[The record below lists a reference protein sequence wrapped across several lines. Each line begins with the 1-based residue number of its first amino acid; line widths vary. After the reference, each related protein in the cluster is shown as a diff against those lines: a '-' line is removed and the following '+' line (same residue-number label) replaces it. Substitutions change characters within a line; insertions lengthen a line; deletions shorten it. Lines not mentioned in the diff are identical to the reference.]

1 MTGPIRVLVAEDSL
15 TVRRRLCEVLAAT
28 PGLVVVGEATDGK
41 QAIDLCQRL
50 KPDVVTMDMMMPVM
64 SGLAATEFI
73 MAHCPTP
80 ILVVSSSLNR
90 GEVFKTY
97 EALAAGAVD
106 VLDKPGADEVDG
118 EWETRLVAAVKLVA
132 RIRVITHVRARLAGL
147 GHSRLDVPGAPWPP
161 GSPSGPPGAAAS
173 VMGLPMRPCDVV
185 VIGASTGGPAA
196 ILDVLRGLRQ
206 PFPVPIL
213 FVLHIGEPFGM
224 AFAEWLDGQ
233 TGLRVAYPRDGDRVS
248 AAAGRVVMAPPDVH
262 LVVRDGRIR
271 LTHDP
276 MRHSCRPSV
285 DLLFESVAREYG
297 SGAVAAL
304 LTGMGRDGAAGLLEI
319 RRAGGF
325 TIAQDEA
332 SSVVYGMPREAVLL
346 DAVDRQLPLADIG
359 PVLSRMAAGIAERR
373 QP

>member
-15 TVRRRLCEVLAAT
+15 TVRRRLCEVLA
-28 PGLVVVGEATDGK
+28 GDRDIEIVGEAVDGK
-41 QAIDLCQRL
+41 QAIELCQRL

-80 ILVVSSSLNR
+80 ILVVSSSMNR

-106 VLDKPGADEVDG
+106 VLDKPGADVVDG
-118 EWETRLVAAVKLVA
+118 EWEARLVRTLKLVS
-132 RIRVITHVRARLAGL
+132 RIRVITHPRGRLGIRPPTRPDLPAG
-147 GHSRLDVPGAPWPP
+147 VPPSVSLQAGAVPH
-161 GSPSGPPGAAAS
+161 
-173 VMGLPMRPCDVV
+173 PCEVV
-185 VIGASTGGPAA
+185 VIGASTGGPGA
-196 ILDVLRGLRQ
+196 ILEVLRGLRQ

-213 FVLHIGEPFGM
+213 FVLHIGEPFGG
-224 AFAEWLDGQ
+224 AFADWLDGQ
-233 TGLRVAYPRDGDRVS
+233 TGFRVAYASDGDRVG
-248 AAAGRVVMAPPDVH
+248 AGTGRVVMAPPDVH
-262 LVVRDGRIR
+262 LEVRQRR
-271 LTHDP
+271 LRLSHDS

-285 DLLFESVAREYG
+285 DVLFESIAREYG
-297 SGAVAAL
+297 AGAVAVL
-304 LTGMGRDGAAGLLEI
+304 LTGMGRDGANGLLDI

-332 SSVVYGMPREAVLL
+332 SSVVYGMPREAMLL

-359 PVLSRMAAGIAERR
+359 PALSLMAAAAERKT
-373 QP
+373 P

>member
-1 MTGPIRVLVAEDSL
+1 MTPRIRVLVAEDSL
-15 TVRRRLCEVLAAT
+15 TVRRRLCEVIGAQPEFAL
-28 PGLVVVGEATDGK
+28 VGEAADGK
-41 QAIDLCQRL
+41 QAIELCQRL
-50 KPDVVTMDMMMPVM
+50 RPDVVTMDMMMPVM

-80 ILVVSSSLNR
+80 ILVVSASLNR

-106 VLDKPGADEVDG
+106 VLDKPGADAADG
-118 EWETRLVAAVKLVA
+118 EWETRLVSTLKLVA
-132 RIRVITHVRARLAGL
+132 RIRVITHPRARLGAL
-147 GHSRLDVPGAPWPP
+147 GQTRPELPASAPPTHPAPLLLPARPP
-161 GSPSGPPGAAAS
+161 GSCE
-173 VMGLPMRPCDVV
+173 VL

-196 ILDVLRGLRQ
+196 ILDVLRSLRQ
-206 PFPVPIL
+206 PFPAPIL

-224 AFAEWLDGQ
+224 AFADWLDGQ
-233 TGLRVAYPRDGDRVS
+233 TGLRVAYARDGDTV
-248 AAAGRVVMAPPDVH
+248 AASTGRVVMAPPDAH
-262 LVVRDGRIR
+262 LVIRQRRLR

-285 DLLFESVAREYG
+285 DVLFESVAREYG
-297 SGAVAAL
+297 AGAVAVL
-304 LTGMGRDGAAGLLEI
+304 LTGMGRDGAAGLLDI

-346 DAVDRQLPLADIG
+346 DAVDRQLPLAEIG
-359 PVLSRMAAGIAERR
+359 PTLSQIVAGPAAERWM
-373 QP
+373 P